1 MLGSWDIPKGYKW
14 WKNFFHTKISKK
26 MCTHFITVSIVC
38 EKFSECALSSDTRAL
53 GYPTFEC
60 GLREKENTKS

>member
-1 MLGSWDIPKGYKW
+1 
-14 WKNFFHTKISKK
+14 